1 MAAMKQENARSV
13 VQDSSQDSIA
23 PSINIDPEEA
33 KSAIECISE
42 TLPPPYSVFTRYQKV
57 AIVSIAGLTGLLSP
71 LSSTL
76 YVPAIP
82 TITIE
87 LDISIA
93 QVNFTITSYLILQGI
108 APTIWGPI
116 SDSLGR
122 RQLYIA
128 SLSVYIGACIGLSIS
143 NSYPAILVL
152 RALQAAGSASTTA
165 LGAGLI
171 GDLIHVSKRGGYMG
185 NYSALGGFGTAIGP
199 VLGGIFAQYTGW
211 HGIFFFLLGLS
222 ASMLLIVVLLVP
234 ETLRSI
240 VGNGSVPS
248 PRCLRTLLPGLRPP
262 RVPEE
267 RNTLAAKRKV
277 DILAPIYLLA
287 EPDVICSLAFTGICF
302 MVWQMGIVAAARLY
316 DTEYHLSQ
324 LAIGLTYISNGMG
337 SLCGSML
344 TGRILN
350 QDYKKQLR
358 REAGGS
364 EPAPGAEVVEIE
376 RARILGLRL
385 PTALYII
392 SVVGFGWA
400 VQSRVH
406 VSVPIILGFFMGGL
420 DTMILATFCKFP
432 VSQIPPGVT
441 RLILGA
447 AATLIVDLFTSSA
460 SSASSSVNLARCT
473 LAALGSATIEPLIQA
488 VRPGW
493 AFTILGAL
501 CLVSCGFAWAEL
513 KRGRSWRERRANR
526 MKEA

>member
-1 MAAMKQENARSV
+1 MAAIEQEKTGSVFLNGNHGSIAACTTIDLEEARSATE
-13 VQDSSQDSIA
+13 SIG
-23 PSINIDPEEA
+23 
-33 KSAIECISE
+33 E
-42 TLPPPYSVFTRYQKV
+42 TLPPPYSVFTRYQRI

-76 YVPAIP
+76 YMPAIP
-82 TITIE
+82 TIAIE
-87 LDISIA
+87 LGISISD
-93 QVNFTITSYLILQGI
+93 VNFTITSYLILQGI
-108 APTIWGPI
+108 APTIWGSI

-128 SLSVYIGACIGLSIS
+128 TLSVYIGACIGLSIN

-222 ASMLLIVVLLVP
+222 ASMLLVVVLLIP

-240 VGNGSVPS
+240 VGNGSIPS
-248 PRCLRTLLPGLRPP
+248 PRHLRTPLPGLRPP

-267 RNTLAAKRKV
+267 RSTLGAKRKV
-277 DILAPIYLLA
+277 DVLAPIYLLA
-287 EPDVICSLAFTGICF
+287 EPDVVCSLAFTGICF
-302 MVWQMGIVAAARLY
+302 MVWQMGMVAAARLY

-324 LAIGLTYISNGMG
+324 LAIGLTYISNGVG
-337 SLCGSML
+337 SLCGSVL
-344 TGRILN
+344 TGHILN
-350 QDYKKQLR
+350 HDYKRQLR
-358 REAGGS
+358 REAGGT

-385 PTALYII
+385 PTLLYII

-420 DTMILATFCKFP
+420 DTMILATFCDCP
-432 VSQIPPGVT
+432 DPN
-441 RLILGA
+441 
-447 AATLIVDLFTSSA
+447 SS
-460 SSASSSVNLARCT
+460 
-473 LAALGSATIEPLIQA
+473 
-488 VRPGW
+488 
-493 AFTILGAL
+493 
-501 CLVSCGFAWAEL
+501 
-513 KRGRSWRERRANR
+513 
-526 MKEA
+526 

>member
-1 MAAMKQENARSV
+1 MLRIVVMAASEQEKEISISP
-13 VQDSSQDSIA
+13 DGTQDSITA
-23 PSINIDPEEA
+23 SVTTDLEA
-33 KSAIECISE
+33 AGSAIESTSE
-42 TLPPPYSVFTRYQKV
+42 TLPPPYSVFTRYQTV

-76 YVPAIP
+76 YLPAIP
-82 TITIE
+82 TIALE
-87 LDISIA
+87 LGISVRE
-93 QVNFTITSYLILQGI
+93 VNFTITSYLIFQGI
-108 APTIWGPI
+108 APTIWGSI

-128 SLSVYIGACIGLSIS
+128 TLSVYIGACIGLSIS

-152 RALQAAGSASTTA
+152 RALQASGSASTTA

-199 VLGGIFAQYTGW
+199 VLGGLFAQYAGW

-222 ASMLLIVVLLVP
+222 AFMLLVVVLLVP

-240 VGNGSVPS
+240 VGNGSILS
-248 PRCLRTLLPGLRPP
+248 PRHLRAPLPGLRPP

-267 RNTLAAKRKV
+267 RSTLAAKRKV
-277 DILAPIYLLA
+277 DVLAPMYLLA

-302 MVWQMGIVAAARLY
+302 MVWQMGMVAAATLY

-324 LAIGLTYISNGMG
+324 FAIGLTYISNGIG
-337 SLCGSML
+337 SLCGSIL

-350 QDYKKQLR
+350 HDYKKQLR
-358 REAGGS
+358 KEAGGAD
-364 EPAPGAEVVEIE
+364 PAPCAEVVEIE
-376 RARILGLRL
+376 RARILGLRI

-400 VQSRVH
+400 VQTRVH

-420 DTMILATFCKFP
+420 DTMILATFCE
-432 VSQIPPGVT
+432 
-441 RLILGA
+441 
-447 AATLIVDLFTSSA
+447 A
-460 SSASSSVNLARCT
+460 S
-473 LAALGSATIEPLIQA
+473 
-488 VRPGW
+488 
-493 AFTILGAL
+493 
-501 CLVSCGFAWAEL
+501 
-513 KRGRSWRERRANR
+513 RSTHFLWN
-526 MKEA
+526 